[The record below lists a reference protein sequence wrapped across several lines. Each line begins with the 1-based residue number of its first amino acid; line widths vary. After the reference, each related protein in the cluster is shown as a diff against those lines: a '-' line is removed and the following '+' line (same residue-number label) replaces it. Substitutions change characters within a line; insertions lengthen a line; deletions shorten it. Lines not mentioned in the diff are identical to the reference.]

1 MSIEKRIGQ
10 DGKPAYR
17 VRIAAKDA
25 LTGKRQNKTIGTY
38 RTLKAAEKA
47 ERDALVAQE
56 RGTLVDPSKVTVGE
70 LLADWLKA
78 KVAVI
83 SRNSHA
89 DYEIAIRRH
98 INPAL
103 GSVIAQQLTPAR
115 VQAQYSA
122 WQEVGMSPRM
132 VHRCHLVL
140 SQALAQAVRFGI
152 LNRNVCGE
160 LEKPSIARTKPNV
173 WSPVESAAF
182 LEEAKRD
189 ALAPL
194 WFLLAL
200 EGMRRGE
207 GLGLRWTDV
216 NWDRGTVHIVQ
227 TVAPDKRNR
236 GTAVIQPRTKTS
248 AGARSVKLTA
258 ETLMMLTEHKD
269 RQRFQRQAAG
279 ERWQDHDLI
288 VCTATGTPVN
298 PNNVTRSYNRL
309 VILSGVPRIRVH
321 DLRHTA
327 ATMLLRAGV
336 PPKIVSERLGHAT
349 VAITLDTYSH
359 VLPEMQDVAASAMSA
374 LLASAR
380 GSA

>member
-1 MSIEKRIGQ
+1 MAIEKRIRK
-10 DGKPAYR
+10 DGKPAYL
-17 VRIAAKDA
+17 VRIAAKDP

-47 ERDALVAQE
+47 EREALIAQE
-56 RGTLVDPSKVTVGE
+56 RGTLVDPSKVSIGE

-78 KVAVI
+78 KTANVSPN
-83 SRNSHA
+83 SRA

-98 INPAL
+98 VGPAL
-103 GSVIAQQLTPAR
+103 GVEIAQQLTPAR
-115 VQAQYSA
+115 VQAQYGA
-122 WQEVGMSPRM
+122 WQDAGMSPRM

-140 SQALAQAVRFGI
+140 SQTLARAVRLGI
-152 LNRNVCGE
+152 LSRNVCE
-160 LEKPSIARTKPNV
+160 SLDKPTIAQPKPAV
-173 WSPVESAAF
+173 WTPAETAAF
-182 LEEAKRD
+182 LDEAKRD

-207 GLGLRWTDV
+207 ALGLRWADV
-216 NWDRGTVHIVQ
+216 NWERGTVHISQ
-227 TVAPDKRNR
+227 TVAPDKTNN
-236 GTAVIQPRTKTS
+236 GAPVIQARTKTR

-258 ETLMMLTEHKD
+258 ETIAILNEHRD

-279 ERWQDHDLI
+279 EQWRDHDLI
-288 VCTATGTPVN
+288 VCTASGTPIN

-336 PPKIVSERLGHAT
+336 PVKIVSERLGHAT
-349 VAITLDTYSH
+349 VSITLDIYSH
-359 VLPEMQDVAASAMSA
+359 VLPDMQDEAASAMSA
-374 LLASAR
+374 VLAKAR